1 MAVGRIVTSTYR
13 YKRPPRKR
21 KAVALEV
28 SVIVTERGKT
38 DAVPPQLVED
48 HPTPAND
55 ARKPAIATSIS
66 RKRTRLL
73 SAAQAS
79 APDDLEADTA
89 MRAWLERAKWGGPV
103 R

>member
-1 MAVGRIVTSTYR
+1 MRQSKVRLRGRHTLQ
-13 YKRPPRKR
+13 PE
-21 KAVALEV
+21 ALATAC
-28 SVIVTERGKT
+28 TEIR
-38 DAVPPQLVED
+38 AYD